1 MLPSLTLTRGKA
13 STGPLSV
20 LVSMIRIKATQMTRQ
35 IEARQQKL
43 ARLECQTNRRVPL
56 AVAMR
61 SHVRIISGSL
71 NFY

>member
-1 MLPSLTLTRGKA
+1 
-13 STGPLSV
+13 
-20 LVSMIRIKATQMTRQ
+20 MIRIKATQMTRQ

-43 ARLECQTNRRVPL
+43 APLEYQTTRRVPL

-61 SHVRIISGSL
+61 SHVRTISGSI